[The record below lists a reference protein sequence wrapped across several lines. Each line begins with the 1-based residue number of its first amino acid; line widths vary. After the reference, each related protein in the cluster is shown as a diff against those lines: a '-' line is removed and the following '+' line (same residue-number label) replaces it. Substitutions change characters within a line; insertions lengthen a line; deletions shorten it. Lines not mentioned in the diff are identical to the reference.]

1 MHFNRIALTAVML
14 FGLARVSA
22 AQSVPPANPTG
33 TSGNAAVTPG
43 VVATVDVTRLPLD
56 LRRIERQFR
65 QSEIREERRG
75 LDLRYFVE
83 VYGRAPNIVLFTKE
97 DNLEYGPAPYGGP
110 THREM
115 LEMMTP
121 RQFRNH
127 GGVNILNPNPGKK

>member
-1 MHFNRIALTAVML
+1 MHFNRIVLTAVTL
-14 FGLARVSA
+14 FGLVQAAA
-22 AQSVPPANPTG
+22 AQSVSPVNSTRAA
-33 TSGNAAVTPG
+33 GNAATTPSM
-43 VVATVDVTRLPLD
+43 VATVDITRLPID

-65 QSEIREERRG
+65 EGEIREERRG

>member
-1 MHFNRIALTAVML
+1 MHFNRIALTAVL
-14 FGLARVSA
+14 LLGLTRAVA
-22 AQSVPPANPTG
+22 AQAPSPTATNG
-33 TSGNAAVTPG
+33 GAAATSG
-43 VVATVDVTRLPLD
+43 VVATVDVTRLPID

-65 QSEIREERRG
+65 QGEIREERRG

-83 VYGRAPNIVLFTKE
+83 VYGKAPNIVLFTKE

-121 RQFRNH
+121 REFRNH